1 MKNRIIYV
9 LSILFLQVCT
19 SSIDLNAN
27 TSQITRRVIH
37 YDSQLDWY
45 DKCDEYFT
53 RYTGFKKRGPYQK
66 PSSNIRIIN
75 GLGDTIFLN
84 KQFNGDYQRDIYWS
98 NFEGLQMELL
108 DETDLNRYKIYRPKE
123 NLWSIYKETSEGDY
137 WIGYKYNTDKSL
149 FYKIGKDENYEEDNF
164 MLKVFFFFMFLVSI
178 CLIFPYWN
186 HFLIVFFIGVVSALC
201 AVFFVE
207 RTTLL
212 QLTLTLLLI
221 ISTSFL
227 FKIPQYRGIIR
238 NISQLILGAFII
250 SFLVYKQFFSLNEKI
265 NLVDGTNL
273 DIHWQRGT
281 CLVKRYYIRNMLQR
295 MVPITIC
302 PENFDGE
309 QYVVYVS
316 KFEVS
321 EGDFAMV
328 NDEIFSWLHAFRN
341 RPLYGF
347 SYRES
352 RLFLDVLSKV
362 AGVKFDFLS
371 LPEWF
376 YASKGKI
383 HMPNNCDYTDV
394 DEGSLNQ
401 DGLLN
406 LTGNVPEYTS
416 TYYGLSF
423 RSSLDADTLVPSYN
437 YVFVA
442 GSAYECRDSLS
453 VSLVNKNFRE
463 GLVGFRIIY
472 RPNGIASRNFKIVG
486 HLRSDRED
494 LKLPKS
500 VELISIDELNINDI
514 DDYETFEEKVIE
526 SRFKEKTIKF
536 KDLDNNDTISYFHPK
551 GIECYDFKPIFTF
564 INP

>member
-250 SFLVYKQFFSLNEKI
+250 IPPTSIY
-265 NLVDGTNL
+265 T
-273 DIHWQRGT
+273 
-281 CLVKRYYIRNMLQR
+281 
-295 MVPITIC
+295 
-302 PENFDGE
+302 
-309 QYVVYVS
+309 
-316 KFEVS
+316 
-321 EGDFAMV
+321 
-328 NDEIFSWLHAFRN
+328 
-341 RPLYGF
+341 
-347 SYRES
+347 
-352 RLFLDVLSKV
+352 LF
-362 AGVKFDFLS
+362 
-371 LPEWF
+371 
-376 YASKGKI
+376 
-383 HMPNNCDYTDV
+383 
-394 DEGSLNQ
+394 
-401 DGLLN
+401 
-406 LTGNVPEYTS
+406 
-416 TYYGLSF
+416 
-423 RSSLDADTLVPSYN
+423 
-437 YVFVA
+437 
-442 GSAYECRDSLS
+442 
-453 VSLVNKNFRE
+453 
-463 GLVGFRIIY
+463 
-472 RPNGIASRNFKIVG
+472 
-486 HLRSDRED
+486 
-494 LKLPKS
+494 
-500 VELISIDELNINDI
+500 NI
-514 DDYETFEEKVIE
+514 
-526 SRFKEKTIKF
+526 
-536 KDLDNNDTISYFHPK
+536 L
-551 GIECYDFKPIFTF
+551 
-564 INP
+564 